1 MRSDEGRAMK
11 ENTAGKPGIGPWQAM
26 GLFILWL
33 ALVLAGGPL
42 LRGALM
48 PHMAPGTPR
57 DIVGLRVL
65 TGLPFTWAMLA
76 GTVFILRL
84 RGQRLAD
91 IGWGRPAS
99 LWGWLA
105 AAALTAFFLVSSF
118 QGPACRGLCFIEPHA
133 WLTDWSAFRLASSL
147 AIGVTAGI
155 CEETMFR
162 GFVIGQARDGGAP
175 AVAQA
180 ILSGVLFGL
189 AHLGMAGLSGR
200 FEPAAAAGIV
210 GSTTVFG
217 VVFAAIYLA
226 GRRSL
231 TPVMIAHGVFAFTT
245 EPWMMLWGL
254 ARTMH

>member
-1 MRSDEGRAMK
+1 MSEVAIRR
-11 ENTAGKPGIGPWQAM
+11 PGLGPWQAM

-33 ALVLAGGPL
+33 AIMLVAGPL
-42 LRGALM
+42 LRAALL
-48 PHMAPGTPR
+48 PHAAPTAPR
-57 DIVGLRVL
+57 EIVGLRVL

-76 GTVFILRL
+76 GTVLILRL

-91 IGWGRPAS
+91 LGFDRRAS
-99 LWGWLA
+99 PWGWLA
-105 AAALTAFFLVSSF
+105 AAAVTAFFLANSF
-118 QGPACRGLCFIEPHA
+118 SGPACRGLCFIDPHA
-133 WLTDWSAFRLASSL
+133 WLIDWSPFRLASSL

-162 GFVIGQARDGGAP
+162 GFVIAQARDGGAP
-175 AVAQA
+175 PFVQVL
-180 ILSGVLFGL
+180 LSGVLFGL

-200 FEPAAAAGIV
+200 FDVAAAIGIV

-217 VVFAAIYLA
+217 IVFAAIYLL

-231 TPVMIAHGVFAFTT
+231 MPVMIAHGIFAFTT